1 MANKV
6 SLQEVL
12 VVLRSTTDDRV
23 FWALAPLLEALRD
36 DIQTL
41 LAKLDDDT
49 GVHDTDY
56 QSTITK
62 FGA

>member
-6 SLQEVL
+6 SLQDVL
-12 VVLRSTTDDRV
+12 VVLRSTQDDKV
-23 FWALAPLLEALRD
+23 FYALSGLLEALRY

-41 LAKLDDDT
+41 LAKLDDDG
-49 GVHDTDY
+49 GVTDTDY
-56 QSTITK
+56 QSTINK